1 MLVGKWT
8 VEGVLKSQ
16 EAVQTESQ
24 LCCEIPARVL
34 HNVSSALG
42 KEDVLASA
50 EGTAQ
55 AVNQGGTAGLKF

>member
-50 EGTAQ
+50 EGA
-55 AVNQGGTAGLKF
+55 AML

>member
-8 VEGVLKSQ
+8 VEGVLKSR
-16 EAVQTESQ
+16 EAVQKESQ
-24 LCCEIPARVL
+24 FCSEIPARVL

-50 EGTAQ
+50 EGTAM
-55 AVNQGGTAGLKF
+55 L